1 MITIIHGEDIVSA
14 LKFKD
19 EILAKNK
26 GKEIIDLENPTET
39 DLQQAIESKSLFSN
53 EKIVLISRL
62 ARPENF
68 AKIINLSEIPVYLFI
83 EKNLSQ
89 KQLSLFPK
97 SQIFQFK
104 PKAIIFE
111 FLDSIHPGNQKTML
125 LNFNKL
131 ADEPELIFYM
141 LIRQFRNL
149 ILVKD
154 GSWTSEITPWQK
166 NKYINQANY
175 FTLEKL
181 LDIYKTLEK
190 IDYENKTGQSP
201 LELSKT
207 LELFLL
213 KI

>member
-1 MITIIHGEDIVSA
+1 MITLIHGEDIVAA

-19 EILAKNK
+19 EILAKHK
-26 GKEIIDLENPTET
+26 GFEVIDLESPSET
-39 DLQQAIESKSLFSN
+39 DIQQAIESKSLFSE

-62 ARPENF
+62 PKPENF
-68 AKIINLSEIPVYLFI
+68 AKIINLSEIPVYLFV

-97 SQIFQFK
+97 SQVFQFK
-104 PKAIIFE
+104 PKAVIFE
-111 FLDSIHPGNQKTML
+111 FLDSIHPRNQKTML

-154 GSWTSEITPWQK
+154 NTWTSEITPWQK
-166 NKYINQANY
+166 SKLAHQAQY
-175 FTLEKL
+175 FTLDGL
-181 LDIYKTLEK
+181 LKIYQELEK
-190 IDYENKTGQSP
+190 IDYENKSGQSP